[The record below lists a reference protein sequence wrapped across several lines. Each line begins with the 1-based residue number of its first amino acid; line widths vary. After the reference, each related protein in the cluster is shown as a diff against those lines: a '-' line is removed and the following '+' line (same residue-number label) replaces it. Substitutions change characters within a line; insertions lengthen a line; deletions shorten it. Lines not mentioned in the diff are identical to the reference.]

1 MPRSTARAAWKR
13 ELAATLALGLPL
25 VLTNLAQM
33 AMTVTDVIF
42 IGRLG
47 SQALAASALGAN
59 LFTAIEFFGLGLV
72 AATAPMVAHALGRR
86 GNAVRDV
93 RRTVRQGLWTAV
105 IYSVPGCLL
114 LWHGEAIL
122 LAIDQP
128 PSWPRRPAPTCAR

>member
-59 LFTAIEFFGLGLV
+59 LFTAIEFFG
-72 AATAPMVAHALGRR
+72 A
-86 GNAVRDV
+86 
-93 RRTVRQGLWTAV
+93 
-105 IYSVPGCLL
+105 
-114 LWHGEAIL
+114 
-122 LAIDQP
+122 
-128 PSWPRRPAPTCAR
+128 